1 MPVYRMGGELVDE
14 KDMKRWH
21 NDRGMPWGSPYEGPD
36 PVTVRRQRMPWNI
49 SVHLTDEHGIEDT
62 EERQYMEHAFAHV
75 HGVFRK
81 GQEHYH
87 DA

>member
-1 MPVYRMGGELVDE
+1 MPVYRMNREWVEE
-14 KDMKRWH
+14 KGMKKWH
-21 NDRGMPWGSPYEGPD
+21 NDRGIPWGSPYEGPD
-36 PVTVRRQRMPWNI
+36 PVTVSRQRMPENI
-49 SVHLTDEHGIEDT
+49 SVHNANEHGFSDVP
-62 EERQYMEHAFAHV
+62 ERQYMEHAFAHV